1 MYPSLSFFAGRFMN
15 LPLLFVLSIFFL
27 LPLIGLSPLH
37 LQAQQTGLPS
47 MGQQSQIPVAQ
58 LALLRGE
65 LSKRGITEME
75 AKDYLL
81 TKGIDVTKLSQ
92 AELLVRKEEIR
103 GYILELEAEKKLL
116 APK

>member
-1 MYPSLSFFAGRFMN
+1 MYPPLNFFTGRLMN
-15 LPLLFVLSIFFL
+15 LPLLFALSIFFL
-27 LPLIGLSPLH
+27 FPLIGLSPLH
-37 LQAQQTGLPS
+37 LQAQQSGYPS
-47 MGQQSQIPVAQ
+47 IGQSQIPVAQ

-103 GYILELEAEKKLL
+103 GYILELEAERNY
-116 APK
+116 